1 MGAAGRSKPT
11 CAWQGSK
18 LIETQQAR
26 LDHYMALPYTILLKQ
41 DVDDG
46 GWLAKIVELPGCM
59 TVGESQTDVLEMI
72 EDAKL
77 TWLSG
82 SIIAGDVIPE
92 PQPIHA

>member
-1 MGAAGRSKPT
+1 
-11 CAWQGSK
+11 
-18 LIETQQAR
+18 
-26 LDHYMALPYTILLKQ
+26 
-41 DVDDG
+41 
-46 GWLAKIVELPGCM
+46 M